1 MLKKL
6 ILVSTSEGAI
16 TQLYLGTSPE
26 VEQNNIKGDVS
37 REPNPTLGLF
47 RGIVEGESSKLSGR
61 WYMIRCENHQ
71 VCDLPTPMEYFPYT
85 L

>member
-26 VEQNNIKGDVS
+26 VEQNNIKGKYYIPFGAEKAPQQESTSQENQTLLWDFSEALLKEKV
-37 REPNPTLGLF
+37 PNYLGA
-47 RGIVEGESSKLSGR
+47 GI
-61 WYMIRCENHQ
+61 
-71 VCDLPTPMEYFPYT
+71 
-85 L
+85 